1 MRSKT
6 TLGIA
11 FILFLV
17 GLPLISL
24 GSAQGIVSLYYLGL
38 LVVLVGAVL
47 PPSMRLLCWVA
58 GTWADEQA
66 ADWRRSCNQ

>member
-11 FILFLV
+11 FVLFIV

-24 GSAQGIVSLYYLGL
+24 GSAQGIGSLYYLGL
-38 LVVLVGAVL
+38 LSVLVGAIL
-47 PPSMRLLCWVA
+47 PPAMRLMCWIT

>member
-47 PPSMRLLCWVA
+47 PPAMRLLCWVA